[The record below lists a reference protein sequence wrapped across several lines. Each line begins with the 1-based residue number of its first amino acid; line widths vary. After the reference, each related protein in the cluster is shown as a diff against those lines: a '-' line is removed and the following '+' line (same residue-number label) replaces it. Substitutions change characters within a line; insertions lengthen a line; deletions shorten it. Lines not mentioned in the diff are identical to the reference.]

1 MNPLILAIVCGGQL
15 VAAPPDMARSA
26 AAVAALRKE
35 LDARPIDFANLA
47 TRDFAAVPLTKGDAV
62 VARELIWINH
72 LIQIRRTR
80 AGEIRDRKLIDGQL
94 EMPFSLATFGEK
106 PKSGRSLWFSLHGG
120 GNAAARVNDRQW
132 ENQKRLYKLEE
143 GIYVAPRAPT
153 NTWNLWHEGHIDR
166 LFGRLIEDLIAL
178 EGVDPNRVYVL
189 GYSAGGDGV
198 YQLAPRMADRWA
210 AAGMMAGHP
219 NDVSPLGL
227 RNVAFA
233 LQVGGKDS
241 AYNRNKIA
249 EEWGKK
255 LDDLRRDDL
264 SGYEHFVKIYEN
276 KSHWM
281 DREDAIAL
289 PWMAKHTRN
298 PIPDRVVWK
307 QSSVTHDS
315 SYWLAV
321 PPNTGKA
328 GTLIIAECSGQ
339 TVNITKAEGVGKL
352 ILRLDD
358 RFVDLDRPVKVT
370 HAGDVLVEGIA
381 PRTAGTMMRTLLSR
395 GDPELVFAAEVE
407 VEVRNQ

>member
-1 MNPLILAIVCGGQL
+1 MIPLILAIVSGGQL
-15 VAAPPDMARSA
+15 PAAPPNTTRSA

-35 LDARPIDFANLA
+35 LEARPLDFAQLA
-47 TRDFAAVPLTKGDAV
+47 TKDFAAVPLTKGDV
-62 VARELIWINH
+62 VMARELIWITH

-80 AGEIRDRKLIDGQL
+80 AGEVRDRKLIDGQL
-94 EMPFSLATFGEK
+94 EMPFSLTTFGEK
-106 PKSGRSLWFSLHGG
+106 PKSGRSLWLSLHGG

-233 LQVGGKDS
+233 LQVGGQDS

-255 LDDLRRDDL
+255 LDDLRRDDPG
-264 SGYEHFVKIYEN
+264 GYDHFVKIHES
-276 KSHWM
+276 KKHWM
-281 DREDAIAL
+281 EREDAVAL

-298 PIPDRVVWK
+298 PIPERVVWK

-315 SYWLAV
+315 FYWLAV
-321 PPNTGKA
+321 PPNTAKPGS
-328 GTLIIAECSGQ
+328 LIVAERSGQ
-339 TVNITKAEGVGKL
+339 TVSITKIEDVGKL
-352 ILRLDD
+352 IVRFDD
-358 RFVDLDRPVKVT
+358 RFVDLELPVKVT
-370 HAGDVLVEGIA
+370 HAGQVLFEGLA
-381 PRTAGTMMRTLLSR
+381 PRTAGTMIRTLLGR
-395 GDPELVFAAEVE
+395 GDAELMFAAEVE
-407 VEVRNQ
+407 VEIRNQ